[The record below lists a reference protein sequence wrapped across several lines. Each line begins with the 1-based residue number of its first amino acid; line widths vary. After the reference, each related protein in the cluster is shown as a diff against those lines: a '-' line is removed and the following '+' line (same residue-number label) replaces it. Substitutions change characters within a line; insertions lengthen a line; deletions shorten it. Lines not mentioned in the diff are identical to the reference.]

1 MINKTDCVDG
11 GLIFTGLGISL
22 IDIQNILSII
32 ILIIDIL
39 WIVTKFIIKLFQY
52 LDDGK
57 ITNEE
62 LKDLENDIN
71 KIKEKGGGKDE

>member
-1 MINKTDCVDG
+1 MINKTDCIDYSV
-11 GLIFTGLGISL
+11 IFTGVSISL

-39 WIVTKFIIKLFQY
+39 WILIKFIFKLIKY
-52 LDDGK
+52 MSDGK
-57 ITNEE
+57 LTQEE
-62 LKDLENDIN
+62 IDDLDNDIN

>member
-1 MINKTDCVDG
+1 MIS
-11 GLIFTGLGISL
+11 F
-22 IDIQNILSII
+22 
-32 ILIIDIL
+32 LIIDIL